1 METALGML
9 IALGVFVGGPAIIGF
24 GILGTMIL
32 RGRRVARAHEL
43 QAAGAAQAERH
54 VTAGGRKAR

>member
-24 GILGTMIL
+24 GILGTVIL
-32 RGRRVARAHEL
+32 RERRMARAREL